1 MGCMH
6 IPAYP
11 QNPQSSHPHAS
22 VPPQRSRPDEADPR
36 TSRSSR
42 PGELARLRT
51 LLERH
56 RAAAVVGR
64 TGLGKASLLREVE
77 AEWSGPVLRVHFS
90 HSEPG
95 SDCSGIDILL
105 TSLGAI
111 DSRTSVAD
119 LAHDRGEDIADA
131 AQSALRGAGIA
142 DDALIVV
149 AGADRMD
156 GPSQA
161 VLGQMLRRAQSG
173 CANFAVSATSLPD
186 DGPLSLIPT
195 VELREFSRDELV
207 AAAQDLCEGR
217 LAPEA
222 AHLAAATACG
232 RPLAL
237 ESIVTEMNRRERL
250 GDGPLTIPVRL
261 GDTGASILRDV
272 LGSPGP
278 QTITLLRQL
287 SLAPAALWGPLA
299 ARIPGLWEIVD
310 DLETRDIIERRGPHL
325 RITNHLVRAWAHQ
338 SMGSSERIAG
348 HEQLAEDSAGID
360 PRLEHWH
367 ASFARP
373 TEQTAPTLIDD
384 GRTLI
389 TEGTG
394 PAGIEFVE
402 RAMRVSTDDESLA
415 PALIDIAWQLYE
427 RGEFV
432 FASRY
437 VRIAGQSDSP
447 ALAVRARTLGIRIA
461 FAQRQTLPSHLINSW
476 SKRERS
482 EAPAEVARLQ
492 LTLSM
497 CRCERGEY
505 AEAEELLREAREA
518 VDHLGEDGHRLLE
531 AATIRLESAR
541 GMDRSAVRSFTAL
554 RDHDGD
560 DLDPEFVLA
569 VASGLMLTEHFDSA
583 QAALSLLR
591 RSSGDGTIWRLQAR
605 CLQAE
610 TAVRA
615 GRLRLADELI
625 RAVVADSVT
634 LPDVRPDRVLV
645 LRAWALLMH
654 GAACDAEPVEEQLAA
669 LATTSE
675 NRRLLAEL
683 NALQGSCLLR
693 MGYPAEAVRHLR
705 RCDELSANEVNPNV
719 RRHEADLIEALVEI
733 GRREHA
739 ALLVQQLRKRVERCP
754 SRWAEL
760 ALRRGEALL
769 ASGDK
774 GNELFNLALRSWGA
788 QDSLYEKALTHTAFG
803 RRLQQLGSDSRAREQ
818 FLAAEAILTELGVE
832 GSAQSPGPP
841 APAPSEPPVHPQ
853 LAELSEEE
861 LKVVEL
867 VRAGLKNKDI
877 AGRVF
882 VSLRTVELRLTA
894 AYRKLGVGSRT
905 ELVSLLAG
913 NPRLAAV

>member
-1 MGCMH
+1 MH

-11 QNPQSSHPHAS
+11 QNPQTPHPLTTS
-22 VPPQRSRPDEADPR
+22 PPQRIRPDEVDPR
-36 TSRSSR
+36 AARSSR
-42 PGELARLRT
+42 PRELERLRT
-51 LLERH
+51 LMERH

-64 TGLGKASLLREVE
+64 TGLGKSSLLREVE
-77 AEWSGPVLRVHFS
+77 AEWPGPVRRVRFS

-95 SDCSGIDILL
+95 TDCSGIDILL

-119 LAHDRGEDIADA
+119 LARDRSQTVADA
-131 AQSALRGAGIA
+131 AQSALRDAGIS
-142 DDALIVV
+142 DGALIVI

-161 VLGQMLRRAQSG
+161 VLGQILRHAQSG
-173 CANFAVSATSLPD
+173 CVSFAVSANSLPE
-186 DGPLSLIPT
+186 DGPLSLVPT
-195 VELREFSRDELV
+195 VELRELTRAELV
-207 AAAQDLCEGR
+207 AEARMRCDGRLSAEAAQ
-217 LAPEA
+217 
-222 AHLAAATACG
+222 LAAATACG
-232 RPLAL
+232 RPHAL
-237 ESIVTEMNRRERL
+237 RSIVAEMNRRERL

-261 GDTGASILRDV
+261 GETGESILREI
-272 LGSPGP
+272 LGDPDP
-278 QTITLLRQL
+278 QTLTLLRLL
-287 SLAPAALWGPLA
+287 SLAPTALWGPLS

-310 DLETRDIIERRGPHL
+310 DLESRDVIERRGPHL
-325 RITNHLVRAWAHQ
+325 RITHHLVRAWAHQ

-348 HEQLAEDSAGID
+348 HEQLAADSAGVD
-360 PRLEHWH
+360 SRLEHWH

-373 TEQTAPTLIDD
+373 TEQTARALSDD

-389 TEGTG
+389 AEGSIA
-394 PAGIEFVE
+394 AGIEFVE

-415 PALIDIAWQLYE
+415 PALIDIARQLYE

-437 VRIAGQSDSP
+437 VRIAGQSGHP

-461 FAQRQTLPSHLINSW
+461 FVQRQTLPSHLINTW
-476 SKRERS
+476 SKRERA
-482 EAPAEVARLQ
+482 EAPADVALLQ

-505 AEAEELLREAREA
+505 AEAEELLREARGA
-518 VDHLGEDGHRLLE
+518 DDHLDEDGRRLLE

-541 GMDRSAVRSFTAL
+541 GQDRSALQSFAAL
-554 RDHDGD
+554 RDHDGE

-591 RSSGDGTIWRLQAR
+591 RSSGDGTIWRLQAS

-625 RAVVADSVT
+625 RAVAADSVT
-634 LPDVRPDRVLV
+634 LPEVRPDRVLV
-645 LRAWALLMH
+645 LRAWTLLTR
-654 GAACDAEPVEEQLAA
+654 GAACDAEPVEAQLAA

-693 MGYPAEAVRHLR
+693 MGCPAEAVRHLR

-769 ASGDK
+769 ASGDR

-788 QDSLYEKALTHTAFG
+788 QDSLYEKALTHSAFG
-803 RRLQQLGSDSRAREQ
+803 RRLQQLGSESRAREQ

-832 GSAQSPGPP
+832 RGVASSGPP
-841 APAPSEPPVHPQ
+841 APPPAAAPALPQ

-877 AGRVF
+877 ARRVF